1 MYLFEETAKL
11 ATCEKP
17 KSEVLFRIDPMA
29 ADLKPYAGSLFD
41 PVTELDLDAV
51 LAQMRDRGILGQTGS
66 GRGAPRVG
74 VDRIL
79 SPEDLSVY
87 NPPSDA
93 DRIRFTPKVMRQVP
107 DRSTWW
113 KRLTGAQITKWV
125 PVDPGELRDWR

>member
-1 MYLFEETAKL
+1 MYLFPEDTNL
-11 ATCEKP
+11 ASCEKP
-17 KSEVLFRIDPMA
+17 EPESKIVLGIDRLRA
-29 ADLKPYAGSLFD
+29 SDGSAYE

-51 LAQMRDRGILGQTGS
+51 LAQMTSGVTFGRTGS

-87 NPPSDA
+87 LPPAEA
-93 DRIRFTPKVMRQVP
+93 DRIRFTPKVLRQVP